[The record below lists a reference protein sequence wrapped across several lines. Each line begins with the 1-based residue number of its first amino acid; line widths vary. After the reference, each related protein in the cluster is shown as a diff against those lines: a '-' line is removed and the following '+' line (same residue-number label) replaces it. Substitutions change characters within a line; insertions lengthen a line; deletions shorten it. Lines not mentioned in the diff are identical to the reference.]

1 MKYKV
6 FLMTI
11 LRRELNNMNLLLDN
25 LDKIVKK
32 RIKEDFNTNFRNSI
46 LFELVMQDSNLSNE
60 AKIYQALKIYYPN
73 MNQIV
78 DVNKAID
85 NILWFYKCGKE
96 EQDEKTSQKAS
107 KEKYKRIYSYEFDND
122 LIYSAFKDQYRVDLQ
137 DIEYLHWWKFKA
149 MFDGLKDDNKIVEI
163 MGYRAVNLNK
173 IKDKE
178 MRKHYKKMQKLYA
191 LPDMRSEEEKENDFA
206 EAFS

>member
-1 MKYKV
+1 
-6 FLMTI
+6 
-11 LRRELNNMNLLLDN
+11 MNLLLDD
-25 LDKIVKK
+25 LDKIVKT
-32 RIKEDFNTNFRNSI
+32 RIKEDFNTNFKNSI
-46 LFELVMQDSNLSNE
+46 LFELLMQESDMSNE

-73 MNQIV
+73 LNQIT

-85 NILWFYKCGKE
+85 NILWFYKCGKI
-96 EQDEKTSQKAS
+96 DKEKTSQKTI
-107 KEKYKRIYSYEFDND
+107 KENIKRIYSYEFDNE
-122 LIYSAFKDQYRVDLQ
+122 LIYSAFIDQYNVDLQ
-137 DIEYLHWWKFKA
+137 EIKFLHWWKFKA
-149 MFDGLKDDNKIVEI
+149 MFDALKEDNKIIQI

-173 IKDKE
+173 IKDKD